1 MRGAWRP
8 LFYYELKCPLL
19 CTCAALV
26 YFLIVPLP
34 LQLYNYIKQY
44 NPKTKIMASG
54 IRTKE
59 DALALCGI
67 DYLVM
72 PSKVELELA
81 ATPTAAGYN
90 DGLHALESGD
100 EGTAAALSIET
111 AQESGINQVS
121 C

>member
-1 MRGAWRP
+1 M
-8 LFYYELKCPLL
+8 
-19 CTCAALV
+19 
-26 YFLIVPLP
+26 

-90 DGLHALESGD
+90 DGLHALESGE
-100 EGTAAALSIET
+100 EGTAAALSVET

-121 C
+121 CRACEMRISLRMCFALPAPPRDTGMLS